1 MPRQGD
7 VHVVPAEK
15 GWKVEVEGQGRASG
29 LHDTQEAA
37 WEQAQ
42 RVAQENKSEALLHGR
57 DGQVRERSTYDH
69 DPTRTKG

>member
-1 MPRQGD
+1 MPKQGD
-7 VHVVPAEK
+7 VHVMPAEK
-15 GWKVEVEGQGRASG
+15 GWKVEVEGQTRANG

-42 RVAQENKSEALLHGR
+42 RVAKENKSEALLHGR
-57 DGQVRERSTYDH
+57 DGQIRERSTYGL